1 MGKFIIRT
9 VASGIKFDLTAGNGQ
24 IIAASEIYLTRAAC
38 LRGIASVQ
46 RNAPKAGLEDLTA
59 GPSAT
64 VSNPKFQLFQDK
76 AGQFRFRLRAHNGK
90 IIAASEGCTTKASAL
105 GGASKACGSMPR
117 KPKFRTAERKFGACI
132 PMCLYDII

>member
-105 GGASKACGSMPR
+105 GGIESVRLHAQE
-117 KPKFRTAERKFGACI
+117 AEIQDR
-132 PMCLYDII
+132 